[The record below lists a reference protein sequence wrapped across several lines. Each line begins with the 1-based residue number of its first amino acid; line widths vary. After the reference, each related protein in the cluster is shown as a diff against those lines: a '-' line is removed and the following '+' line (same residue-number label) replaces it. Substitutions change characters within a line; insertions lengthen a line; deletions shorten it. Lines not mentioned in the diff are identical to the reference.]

1 MKLYIYIY
9 YVCESESEVG
19 LFCPFCDVF
28 WMICSHLLAYA
39 LQGSF
44 NWFFVLSIIVSNC
57 KFQKL
62 YHVTPLVPA
71 WSEAVD
77 LSTALLK
84 TWL

>member
-1 MKLYIYIY
+1 MCVKVNLKLGCF
-9 YVCESESEVG
+9 V
-19 LFCPFCDVF
+19 LFVMFF